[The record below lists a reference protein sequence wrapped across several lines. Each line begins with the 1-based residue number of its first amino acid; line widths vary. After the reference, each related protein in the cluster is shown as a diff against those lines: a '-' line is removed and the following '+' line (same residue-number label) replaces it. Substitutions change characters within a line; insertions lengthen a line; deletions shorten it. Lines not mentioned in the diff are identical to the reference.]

1 MFLNYKLSTNPF
13 RPAIPFQV
21 AQDFFRQYDPM
32 PRSEQNI
39 IPHNGLPRDESD
51 VDFTNSDA
59 PPKTAASSNP
69 NVEGVNRREIQP
81 TEFGV
86 SSLLLDTWK
95 FTNRFNVSDKNT
107 ARRLIRQR
115 ILELQN
121 EIKGME
127 TQTVRSE
134 DLHRRFSKRDMF
146 NGNAQRRR
154 EN

>member
-1 MFLNYKLSTNPF
+1 M
-13 RPAIPFQV
+13 
-21 AQDFFRQYDPM
+21 
-32 PRSEQNI
+32 
-39 IPHNGLPRDESD
+39 
-51 VDFTNSDA
+51 
-59 PPKTAASSNP
+59 
-69 NVEGVNRREIQP
+69 
-81 TEFGV
+81 
-86 SSLLLDTWK
+86 DTWK
-95 FTNRFNVSDKNT
+95 FTNRFNVTEKNA

-154 EN
+154 N